1 VTPDDLRGKPWVFDH
16 EFFLLL
22 NVAVGGTF
30 SVTPDSSVA
39 FPQTMLIDYIRVYAR
54 AVTSR

>member
-1 VTPDDLRGKPWVFDH
+1 
-16 EFFLLL
+16 
-22 NVAVGGTF
+22 
-30 SVTPDSSVA
+30 VTPDSSVG